1 MAALREL
8 PLFIV
13 QELSGPYGPDVT
25 DMVRLIGHW
34 YHVYYGGADF
44 ETENTE
50 GEYEPAKL
58 KSKKIRR

>member
-25 DMVRLIGHW
+25 DMVRRIGHW
-34 YHVYYGGADF
+34 YHVYDGGADF
-44 ETENTE
+44 DTERTDE
-50 GEYEPAKL
+50 HF
-58 KSKKIRR
+58 